1 MHEKSNERRLL
12 MENNVTVV
20 RVTTEKGKKFFERL
34 SEVKQERL
42 RDLESYANN
51 YIWGNRRNENK

>member
-34 SEVKQERL
+34 SEVKHERL